1 MLLSVMLLLTEML
14 ALKKNEFGM
23 DIAGESFKTAWRAW
37 NQSADVPSKLKD
49 DTGSL
54 VTAGIHSI
62 KEFPDSR
69 HRLRADMGFVKGDV
83 LGCECFLL
91 LDIEVNW
98 ERR

>member
-1 MLLSVMLLLTEML
+1 MC
-14 ALKKNEFGM
+14 KDG
-23 DIAGESFKTAWRAW
+23 RACV
-37 NQSADVPSKLKD
+37 QSKRRRSSKLKD